1 MLRLVQFFLCM
12 VLLIILQVSILPTYL
27 EESFKPNLI
36 IILVCFLALR
46 GKNAL
51 FGAFAAYFLGL
62 IQGVFSGLYFGLSGI
77 SSLLIYFAL
86 RKISDQL
93 YTESTHLLA
102 FAVLAASLADS
113 LVSLF
118 LIMLL
123 SNSTGVYSSILTY
136 MIPQA
141 VVTAI
146 IVAVFSPVYSLF
158 RRRFSS

>member
-1 MLRLVQFFLCM
+1 MLRLVQFFLCA
-12 VLLIILQVSILPTYL
+12 VLIIILQVSILPLYL
-27 EESFKPNLI
+27 EQPFKPNLTV
-36 IILVCFLALR
+36 ILICFLALR
-46 GKNAL
+46 GKSTVT
-51 FGAFAAYFLGL
+51 GAFASYFLRL
-62 IQGVFSGLYFGLSGI
+62 VHGVFSGLYFGLSGI

-86 RKISDQL
+86 RKIADQL

-102 FAVLAASLADS
+102 FAVLVASLADS

-118 LIMLL
+118 LVTLL

-141 VVTAI
+141 VVTALL
-146 IVAVFSPVYSLF
+146 VAVFSPAYSLF

>member
-1 MLRLVQFFLCM
+1 MLRLVQFFLCL
-12 VLLIILQVSILPTYL
+12 VLIIILQVSILPIYL
-27 EESFKPNLI
+27 DESFKPNLI

-46 GKNAL
+46 GGKAFSCAL
-51 FGAFAAYFLGL
+51 AAYSLGL
-62 IQGVFSGLYFGLSGI
+62 VQGVFSGLYFGLSGI

-102 FAVLAASLADS
+102 FAVLVASLADS
-113 LVSLF
+113 LISLL
-118 LIMLL
+118 LITLL
-123 SNSTGVYSSILTY
+123 SNSTGVYGSILTY

-141 VVTAI
+141 VVTAVL
-146 IVAVFSPVYSLF
+146 VAVFSSAYSFF

>member
-1 MLRLVQFFLCM
+1 MLRLVQFFLCV
-12 VLLIILQVSILPTYL
+12 VLIIILQVSTLPLYL
-27 EESFKPNLI
+27 EQPFKPNLT
-36 IILVCFLALR
+36 IILICFLALR
-46 GKNAL
+46 GRNAIS
-51 FGAFAAYFLGL
+51 GAFAAYFLGL
-62 IQGVFSGLYFGLSGI
+62 VHGVFSGLYFGLSGI

-102 FAVLAASLADS
+102 FAVLVASLADS

-118 LIMLL
+118 LVTLL

-146 IVAVFSPVYSLF
+146 LVAVFSPLYSLF

>member
-12 VLLIILQVSILPTYL
+12 VLIIILQVSILPLYL
-27 EESFKPNLI
+27 DESFKPNLI

-46 GKNAL
+46 GKSAIS
-51 FGAFAAYFLGL
+51 GAFAAYFLGL
-62 IQGVFSGLYFGLSGI
+62 IHGVFGGLYFGLSGI

-102 FAVLAASLADS
+102 FAVLIASLADS
-113 LVSLF
+113 LISLL
-118 LIMLL
+118 LITLL

-141 VVTAI
+141 LVTAVMI
-146 IVAVFSPVYSLF
+146 AVFSPAYTLL

>member
-1 MLRLVQFFLCM
+1 MLRLVQLFLCL
-12 VLLIILQVSILPTYL
+12 VLIIILQVSILPTYL

-46 GKNAL
+46 GKSTL
-51 FGAFAAYFLGL
+51 FGACAAYFLGL
-62 IQGVFSGLYFGLSGI
+62 IQGVYSGLYFGLSGI

-102 FAVLAASLADS
+102 LAVLVASLADS
-113 LVSLF
+113 MVSLL
-118 LIMLL
+118 LITLL
-123 SNSTGVYSSILTY
+123 STSPGVYRSILTY

-141 VVTAI
+141 VITTI
-146 IVAVFSPVYSLF
+146 IVAACSAAYSLF

>member
-1 MLRLVQFFLCM
+1 MLRLVQLFLCI
-12 VLLIILQVSILPTYL
+12 VLIIILQVSILPTYL

-46 GKNAL
+46 GKNAV

-102 FAVLAASLADS
+102 FAVLVASLADS
-113 LVSLF
+113 LASLL
-118 LIMLL
+118 LITLL
-123 SNSTGVYSSILTY
+123 STSTGVYRSILTY

-141 VVTAI
+141 VVTSV
-146 IVAVFSPVYSLF
+146 IVGLVSFGYSLY
-158 RRRFSS
+158 RLRSTR

>member
-1 MLRLVQFFLCM
+1 MLRLVQFFLCV
-12 VLLIILQVSILPTYL
+12 VLIIILQVSILPLYL
-27 EESFKPNLI
+27 EQPFKPNLT
-36 IILVCFLALR
+36 IILICYLALR
-46 GKNAL
+46 GRSAVT
-51 FGAFAAYFLGL
+51 GAFASYFLGL
-62 IQGVFSGLYFGLSGI
+62 VHGVFSGLYFGLSGI

-102 FAVLAASLADS
+102 CAVLVASFADS

-118 LIMLL
+118 LVTLL

-141 VVTAI
+141 AVTAAL
-146 IVAVFSPVYSLF
+146 VAVFSPAYSLF

>member
-12 VLLIILQVSILPTYL
+12 VLITILQVSILPIYL

-46 GKNAL
+46 GKNTISS
-51 FGAFAAYFLGL
+51 AFAAYFLGL
-62 IQGVFSGLYFGLSGI
+62 IHGVFGGLYFGLSGI

-102 FAVLAASLADS
+102 FAVLVASLADS
-113 LVSLF
+113 LITLL
-118 LIMLL
+118 LIALL

-136 MIPQA
+136 IIPQA
-141 VVTAI
+141 VITAI
-146 IVAVFSPVYSLF
+146 LVAIFSPAYSFF